1 MLSRIYF
8 QCFEN
13 NKEDEAEKVEVN
25 NYERLKNPKKMFR
38 PRESKWPH
46 QSEIRLLT
54 H

>member
-13 NKEDEAEKVEVN
+13 NKEEAEKVEV
-25 NYERLKNPKKMFR
+25 NYERLKNPKKMFQ

>member
-1 MLSRIYF
+1 MLSRIYI

-13 NKEDEAEKVEVN
+13 NRGAEKVEV

-38 PRESKWPH
+38 PQERTGGL
-46 QSEIRLLT
+46 IRVRFELLT